1 MRAKMVGLLEL
12 LEEKDNQLRE
22 SYSKMLDDG
31 IFEIRCTVGNDITRV
46 VYFFYYEGKII
57 LTNGFIKKT
66 QKTPSGQIKLA
77 KRAKSRFSGK
87 EGKIM
92 KTLKEYKAEQM
103 RDTEFVKEYESIQPE
118 MDVIRAIVEART
130 SQNLTQ
136 KELAERTGIN
146 QADISK
152 LENGTR
158 NPSVNLLKRLA
169 DGMGMVLKIEFVPKQ
184 KI

>member
-1 MRAKMVGLLEL
+1 MRTF
-12 LEEKDNQLRE
+12 
-22 SYSKMLDDG
+22 DDM
-31 IFEIRCTVGNDITRV
+31 
-46 VYFFYYEGKII
+46 
-57 LTNGFIKKT
+57 
-66 QKTPSGQIKLA
+66 LA
-77 KRAKSRFSGK
+77 KQLQNEDFR
-87 EGKIM
+87 
-92 KTLKEYKAEQM
+92 
-103 RDTEFVKEYESIQPE
+103 KEYEAIQPE

-169 DGMGMVLKIEFVPKQ
+169 DGMGMMLKIEFVPKQ
-184 KI
+184 QG